1 MVSEYRT
8 YPQRKATVSEIIQET
23 VSAEAEVY
31 EKQFFV
37 LSPGDSTIMLSSSPK
52 QNSETVSL
60 NGVIIHSDPSQPD
73 YTITNQ
79 TLNLNFEIETGDLLR
94 VAYVQG

>member
-1 MVSEYRT
+1 MISEYRI

-23 VSAEAEVY
+23 VTAEAEVY

-37 LSPGDSTIMLSSSPK
+37 LNHGDVSVLLNSSPK
-52 QNSETVSL
+52 ENSDTVSL
-60 NGVIIHSDPSQPD
+60 NGVILHSNQPNPD
-73 YTITNQ
+73 YTISNQ

-94 VAYVQG
+94 VTYIQG